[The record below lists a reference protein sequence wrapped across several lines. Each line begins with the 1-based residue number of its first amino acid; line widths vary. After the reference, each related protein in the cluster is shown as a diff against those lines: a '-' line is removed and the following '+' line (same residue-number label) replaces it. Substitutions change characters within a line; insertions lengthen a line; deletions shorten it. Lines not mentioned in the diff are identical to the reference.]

1 MLKVLNENITRQ
13 QLPQVAETVQQIAE
27 TIERIEKRL
36 AKMEVAYFTPA
47 LITIDRIEKRLTR
60 MESKMHVQPEEP
72 AKKSSLPV
80 GLGKS
85 YLTKIGHIRN
95 IYGDGW
101 WNAEDVASQLYVTR
115 KVVTNLI
122 FHTRRSKDWIVD
134 EFAIQGQRS
143 KLYRIRKRRL

>member
-27 TIERIEKRL
+27 T
-36 AKMEVAYFTPA
+36 ME
-47 LITIDRIEKRLTR
+47 RIEKRLTR

>member
-27 TIERIEKRL
+27 TIE
-36 AKMEVAYFTPA
+36 
-47 LITIDRIEKRLTR
+47 RIEKRLTR